1 MASARS
7 AYCRACA
14 PSSAS
19 RAAIWENRS
28 VGGERLSITGWPQKA
43 TLLPFRKASRASSPC
58 AAWRNGHWTITRMDA
73 VWVFPSILPG
83 SISPPAA
90 CISWPP
96 SELSFAHLRPTPK
109 SSKRWKLSSACCARL
124 KGPAS
129 FPLASGGSFQTR
141 RSVSP
146 SARCS
151 PARREKP
158 HGEKARPDPSGAPR
172 PQGFAAQ
179 EAPRARA
186 GQRHARG
193 HRPDPGTPG
202 SSWPLSLGT
211 CPPPSPAGRRR
222 VGGGIRLVART
233 NNGLES
239 LFHTIK
245 HGERRRSGR
254 KILTQEFEIL
264 PPAAALATNL
274 HHADYVSLL
283 CGSLDRLPEAFA
295 ALDAPHRSRSIA
307 VGAKQ
312 SSTTVETASLSTI
325 DKRFVRRQI
334 FEDYILDAAKCA

>member
-1 MASARS
+1 MFFFFFF
-7 AYCRACA
+7 
-14 PSSAS
+14 SSRRRHTRFDCDWSSDVCSSDLGPYLWGHAL
-19 RAAIWENRS
+19 
-28 VGGERLSITGWPQKA
+28 RLP
-43 TLLPFRKASRASSPC
+43 
-58 AAWRNGHWTITRMDA
+58 
-73 VWVFPSILPG
+73 
-83 SISPPAA
+83 
-90 CISWPP
+90 
-96 SELSFAHLRPTPK
+96 
-109 SSKRWKLSSACCARL
+109 
-124 KGPAS
+124 
-129 FPLASGGSFQTR
+129 
-141 RSVSP
+141 
-146 SARCS
+146 
-151 PARREKP
+151 
-158 HGEKARPDPSGAPR
+158 
-172 PQGFAAQ
+172 
-179 EAPRARA
+179 
-186 GQRHARG
+186 
-193 HRPDPGTPG
+193 
-202 SSWPLSLGT
+202 
-211 CPPPSPAGRRR
+211 RR

-254 KILTQEFEIL
+254 KILTQDFEIL